1 MRDVIDED
9 PALSGSRRH
18 PRLLRYLLLPLR
30 FSRNARLYLLGS
42 LLMGLGHGAVWVH
55 MNLYYRSLGLGEA
68 EIGRILSAGSL
79 GTVLV
84 ALPAAVWVDRFP
96 AQRVFVV
103 SAIGFALALG
113 AQLLT
118 SSPVLIAIAAMVT
131 RALFTVHWV
140 AAAPFFMRNATER
153 ERLDLFS
160 FAHAMETL
168 ATVVSAALVGVLID
182 LVTRTAGSELLG
194 IRFALFVPA
203 AATLA
208 AAWPFARI
216 QSPAAGGP
224 ARRMADYLTARNW
237 ALIGRLTLPA
247 FLVGLGAGLTIPF
260 LNLYFR
266 DRFAQT
272 PRAIGT
278 YFAIA
283 QLVTMLGFLAGP
295 LLARRIGLVRTVVLT
310 ELGSIPF
317 FFLLAVSRDL
327 TWALFAFWM
336 RAALMNM
343 NHPVSTAFS
352 ISMVRPE
359 EQATTNSVR
368 ELCWNVA
375 WMMSTQAGGLLIE
388 ERGYALPMFITMGL
402 YLVAAVLFFRF
413 FRTAHPRPSDA
424 PREPEPGF

>member
-1 MRDVIDED
+1 MPDRTRQEPV
-9 PALSGSRRH
+9 AAKTQRH
-18 PRLLRYLLLPLR
+18 PPLLRYLLMPLG
-30 FSRNARLYLLGS
+30 FSRNARLYLGGS

-96 AQRVFVV
+96 AQHVFVA
-103 SAIGFALALG
+103 SALGFALALG
-113 AQLLT
+113 AQLFT
-118 SSPVLIAIAAMVT
+118 SHPLFLAIAAMVT

-140 AAAPFFMRNATER
+140 AAAPFFMRNASER

-182 LVTRTAGSELLG
+182 YWTRAAGSELLG
-194 IRFALFVPA
+194 IRFALLVPA
-203 AATLA
+203 AAALL

-216 QSPAAGGP
+216 QSPAAGG
-224 ARRMADYLTARNW
+224 ATRRVADYLTARNW

-266 DRFAQT
+266 DRFGET

-278 YFAIA
+278 YFAVA
-283 QLVTMLGFLAGP
+283 QLITMFGFLAGP
-295 LLARRIGLVRTVVLT
+295 LFARRIGVVRTVVVT

-317 FFLLAVSRDL
+317 FFLLAVSQDL

-352 ISMVRPE
+352 MSMVRPE

-375 WMMSTQAGGLLIE
+375 WMMSTQLGGLLIE

-402 YLVAAVLFFRF
+402 YLGAAVLFYRF

-424 PREPEPGF
+424 PREPEPV